1 MAQREALFK
10 EQLVNQ
16 LQAEAD
22 RLGEEVRRARRETRE
37 VQARQLN
44 HLAAARV
51 ADKSGGGGVI
61 ATSSGGAGADGRPNS
76 LVVPRPLVTPS
87 MAPVVHSPPPAAAAA
102 AADSDQP
109 PIPGYRPMVHS
120 PPPSPP
126 SSPTPAAQQE
136 RRRQQERQDELKG
149 EIENLR

>member
-61 ATSSGGAGADGRPNS
+61 ATSSGGAGADGRLNS
-76 LVVPRPLVTPS
+76 LVVPRPLVAPS
-87 MAPVVHSPPPAAAAA
+87 MAPVVHSPPAAAAK
-102 AADSDQP
+102 SDQP

>member
-76 LVVPRPLVTPS
+76 LVVPRPLVAPS
-87 MAPVVHSPPPAAAAA
+87 MAPVVHSPPA
-102 AADSDQP
+102 AADADQP
-109 PIPGYRPMVHS
+109 PIQGYRPLLHS

-136 RRRQQERQDELKG
+136 RQRQRERQDELKA